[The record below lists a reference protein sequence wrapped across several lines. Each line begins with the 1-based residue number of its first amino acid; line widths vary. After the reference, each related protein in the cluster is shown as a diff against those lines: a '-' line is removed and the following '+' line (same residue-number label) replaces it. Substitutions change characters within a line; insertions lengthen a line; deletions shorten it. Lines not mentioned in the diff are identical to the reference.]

1 MRTLYSSMLRY
12 PYPRGRPLAISCGL
26 IIIGYR
32 YPIIPELTMDR
43 IVAISDTANIA
54 IHALAL
60 ADANGGSIS
69 AREVATRL
77 GVSSTYLAKIMQRLA
92 AKGFFRPSRGLG
104 GGYAL
109 AKPADAISC
118 LDVVE
123 ALEGDIPHRECLFA
137 KAVCR
142 TRTCALRVFCEETE
156 AQLRNALSLTTV
168 SAVARSF

>member
-1 MRTLYSSMLRY
+1 
-12 PYPRGRPLAISCGL
+12 
-26 IIIGYR
+26 
-32 YPIIPELTMDR
+32 MDR

-69 AREVATRL
+69 AREVADRL
-77 GVSSTYLAKIMQRLA
+77 GVSPTYLAKIMQRLA
-92 AKGFFRPSRGLG
+92 TTGFLTPSRGLG

-109 AKPADAISC
+109 AKPADSISC
-118 LDVVE
+118 LDVVVG
-123 ALEGDIPHRECLFA
+123 LEGDIPHRECLFA

-142 TRTCALRVFCEETE
+142 ARTCALRVFCDETE
-156 AQLRNALSLTTV
+156 TQLRKALSFTTI